1 MPPAPVSPEEK
12 SQQRLIGTIVG
23 LNVVI
28 ILLVLAGFGLGM
40 SAMMLKPNVREVAAD
55 AHALPGPSL
64 EIYDQ
69 IYNLA
74 GSSRYMK
81 ATLQLELDTRH
92 QDEASM
98 TEFWEEVRLR
108 KPQIEDLL
116 ISEMSGKTFR
126 SVSTPEGKE
135 QLKEE
140 LRLKIN
146 SLLSYGELKEV
157 LFTNFAVQ

>member
-1 MPPAPVSPEEK
+1 MPPAPVTPEEK
-12 SQQRLIGTIVG
+12 TQRRLIGAIVT
-23 LNVVI
+23 LSVLTLIAIVV
-28 ILLVLAGFGLGM
+28 GFGWG
-40 SAMMLKPNVREVAAD
+40 AKTFALKRNVRPTAVD
-55 AHALPGPSL
+55 VHALPGPSL
-64 EIYDQ
+64 EIFDQ

-74 GSSRYMK
+74 GTSRYMK

-98 TEFWEEVRLR
+98 AEFWKEVRLR